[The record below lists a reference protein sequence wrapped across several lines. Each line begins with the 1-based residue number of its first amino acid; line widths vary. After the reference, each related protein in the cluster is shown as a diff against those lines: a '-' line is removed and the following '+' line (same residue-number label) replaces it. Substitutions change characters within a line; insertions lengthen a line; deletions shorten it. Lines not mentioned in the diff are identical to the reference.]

1 MSDDQD
7 GFVLGVLGASGGVGA
22 TALATA
28 CAVRAAAAGRKAVLV
43 DAHPW
48 GGGIEVMAGVDA
60 VPGLRWADLA
70 GVRGDIEPDRLL
82 AELPTRQPGF
92 RCLSWGSRPPTGD
105 PPGPSPMVPALGRDG
120 RLVVVDLPR
129 PGAPRSHHEQWWQSC
144 DQILV
149 VVDASVVGISAAA
162 VLAEDLSPGWG
173 VVLRVP
179 TTLDDADLT
188 TAVGAP
194 VLARLGD
201 DDMVSRCLERGDPVG
216 SHHGVVCEAA
226 DELLAVVLPALR
238 AA

>member
-1 MSDDQD
+1 MSDYQK
-7 GFVLGVLGASGGVGA
+7 GFVLGVVGASGGVGA

-28 CAVRAAAAGRKAVLV
+28 CAVRAAAAGREAVLV
-43 DAHPW
+43 DGHPW

-70 GVRGDIEPDRLL
+70 GVRGDVEPDRLL
-82 AELPTRQPGF
+82 AELPTRQPGL

-105 PPGPSPMVPALGRDG
+105 PPGPSPIVPALSRDG

-129 PGAPRSHHEQWWQSC
+129 PAARSHHEQWWQSC

-162 VLAEDLSPGWG
+162 VLAEDLPPGWG
-173 VVLRVP
+173 VVLRAP
-179 TTLDDADLT
+179 STLDDADVM

-194 VLARLGD
+194 VLARLRD
-201 DDMVSRCLERGDPVG
+201 DDIVSRCLERGDPVG
-216 SHHGVVCEAA
+216 SHQGPLRDAA
-226 DELLAVVLPALR
+226 DELLSVVLPAVR

>member
-1 MSDDQD
+1 MSDYQE

-28 CAVRAAAAGRKAVLV
+28 CAVRAAAAGREAVLV
-43 DAHPW
+43 DGHPW

-82 AELPTRQPGF
+82 AGLPTRQPGF

-105 PPGPSPMVPALGRDG
+105 PPGPSPIVPALCRDG

-129 PGAPRSHHEQWWQSC
+129 PAARSHHEQWWQSC

-162 VLAEDLSPGWG
+162 VLAQDLSPGWG
-173 VVLRVP
+173 VVLRAP
-179 TTLDDADLT
+179 STLDDADLM

-194 VLARLGD
+194 VLTRLGD
-201 DDMVSRCLERGDPVG
+201 DDIVSRCLERGDPVG
-216 SHHGVVCEAA
+216 SHHGAVCDAA
-226 DELLAVVLPALR
+226 DELLAVVLPAVR